1 MKRITINAS
10 TQYDIVIGNGILQEA
25 GNYCKN
31 ALGGVCRVC
40 VVTDDTVASLYLE
53 KVKNSLEGAGFSVE
67 SFIFPHGEASKNTE
81 ILVALWEFLAEHRL
95 TRSDALVA
103 LGGGVVGD
111 LCGFCAATYLRG
123 IRFVQIPTTL
133 LAAVDSSVGGKT
145 AVNLAAGKNLAGAFH
160 QPSLVLCD
168 VATLDTL
175 SPEIFADGC
184 AEVVKYG
191 VIRDRDLFDRLGS
204 NFRENKEKLEE
215 IIARCVRH
223 KAEIVEADEFDLGT
237 RQLLNLGHTV
247 GHAIEACSE
256 MRISHGSAVAI
267 GMVIVTRAAISLGLC
282 PAEDLTALISLLEKL
297 GLPTECPYSANELAS
312 VASADKKRAGS
323 KITFVLPFGI
333 GDSRLYPISVNELSS
348 LIEKGLKK

>member
-1 MKRITINAS
+1 MEKIKVSAS
-10 TQYDIVIGNGILQEA
+10 REYEVIIHGGILADA
-25 GNYCKN
+25 GKYIES
-31 ALGGVCRVC
+31 ALGGRPKLAVI
-40 VVTDDTVASLYLE
+40 TDDRVNALHGD
-53 KVKNSLEGAGFSVE
+53 SLESALSGFELVK
-67 SFIFPHGEASKNTE
+67 FVFKNGEASKT
-81 ILVALWEFLAEHRL
+81 AETYLRLLNFCAESGL
-95 TRSDALVA
+95 TRSDALFA

-111 LCGFCAATYLRG
+111 LTGFAAATFLRG

-145 AVNLAAGKNLAGAFH
+145 GVDLRAGKNLAGAFH

-168 VATLDTL
+168 TATLDTL

-191 VIRDRDLFDRLGS
+191 VIRDRELFDRLCG

-267 GMVIVTRAAISLGLC
+267 GMVIVTRAAASLGLC
-282 PAEDLTALISLLEKL
+282 PEEDLTSLISLLKKL
-297 GLPTECPYSANELAS
+297 GLPTECSYSADELAS

-323 KITFVLPFGI
+323 KITLVLPFGI
-333 GDSRLYPISVNELSS
+333 GDSRLYPISVDELSS
-348 LIEKGLKK
+348 LIEKGLA

>member
-10 TQYDIVIGNGILQEA
+10 TQYDIVIGHGILCDA
-25 GNYCKN
+25 GSLCRE
-31 ALGGVCRVC
+31 ALGSACHVCI
-40 VVTDDTVASLYLE
+40 VTDDTVASLYLDTLRA
-53 KVKNSLEGAGFSVE
+53 SLEGAGFKAECFV
-67 SFIFPHGEASKNTE
+67 FPHGEPSKSTE
-81 ILVALWEFLAEHRL
+81 TLVALWEFLAEHRL
-95 TRSDALVA
+95 TRSDALIA

-111 LCGFCAATYLRG
+111 LCGFAAATYLRG

-145 AVNLAAGKNLAGAFH
+145 GVDLRAGKNLAGAFH

-168 VATLDTL
+168 AATLDTL

-191 VIRDRDLFDRLGS
+191 VIRDRALFDALSGDIRS
-204 NFRENKEKLEE
+204 EIESLEE

-223 KAEIVEADEFDLGT
+223 KAEIVESDEFDHGT

-256 MRISHGSAVAI
+256 MRVSHGSAVAM

-282 PAEDLTALISLLEKL
+282 PAEDLSSLISLLKSL
-297 GLPTECPYSANELAS
+297 GLPTECPYSAAELTD
-312 VASADKKRAGS
+312 VALADKKRAGD
-323 KITFVLPFGI
+323 KLTLVLPFGI
-333 GDSRLYPISVNELSS
+333 GDSRLYPIPVGELSS
-348 LIEKGLKK
+348 ILEKGLCQ

>member
-10 TQYDIVIGNGILQEA
+10 TKYDIVIGRHLLSEA
-25 GNYCKN
+25 GKYCRE

-40 VVTDDTVASLYLE
+40 VVSDDTVASLYLDT
-53 KVKNSLEGAGFSVE
+53 VKASLEGSGFSVE
-67 SFIFPHGEASKNTE
+67 SFVFPHGEPSKSTE
-81 ILVALWEFLAEHRL
+81 TLISLWEFLAAKHL
-95 TRSDALVA
+95 TRSDALIA

-111 LCGFCAATYLRG
+111 LCGFAAATYLRG

-145 AVNLAAGKNLAGAFH
+145 GVDLRAGKNLAGAFH

-175 SPEIFADGC
+175 SPEFFADGC
-184 AEVVKYG
+184 AEVIKYG
-191 VIRDRDLFDRLGS
+191 VIRDRELFERLRG
-204 NFRENKEKLEE
+204 NFREEIEE

-247 GHAIEACSE
+247 GHAIETCSE

-282 PAEDLTALISLLEKL
+282 PDGDLDALISLLKKL
-297 GLPTECPYSANELAS
+297 GLPTECPYSAAELAS

-323 KITFVLPFGI
+323 KITLVLPFGI
-333 GDSRLYPISVNELSS
+333 GDSRLYPIVVDELSS
-348 LIEKGLKK
+348 LIEKGLS